1 MAPTSA
7 RVVLTYLAVVAA
19 GAGLFFLIFGAI
31 FNGLWSL
38 LAIFLLCYLGVGAA
52 AVRIGGVRPMP
63 AALLAVLPAL
73 PWVTWLFPA
82 SIPEAGLLRASLWPA
97 LVLLMGG
104 LAWMGGRVARRPSG
118 LS

>member
-1 MAPTSA
+1 MEQVTGMAPTSA

-52 AVRIGGVRPMP
+52 AVGIGGVRPMP
-63 AALLAVLPAL
+63 AAHTCSGRSP
-73 PWVTWLFPA
+73 
-82 SIPEAGLLRASLWPA
+82 
-97 LVLLMGG
+97 LM
-104 LAWMGGRVARRPSG
+104 RRPRKRISP
-118 LS
+118 